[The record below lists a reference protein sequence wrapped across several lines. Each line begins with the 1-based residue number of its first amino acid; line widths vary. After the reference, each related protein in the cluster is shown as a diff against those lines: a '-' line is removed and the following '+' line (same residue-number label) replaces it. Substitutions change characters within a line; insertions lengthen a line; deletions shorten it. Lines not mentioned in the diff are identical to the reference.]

1 MLRVEVVFALPDRHE
16 SVEVRVPQG
25 ATLADAVAASGLAA
39 RHPDLGATSGG
50 SNVRMG
56 VFGTERDP
64 DSPAADGDRIELY
77 RPLAMDPKEA
87 RRLRAEG
94 KT

>member
-39 RHPDLGATSGG
+39 RYPG
-50 SNVRMG
+50 SFKIG
-56 VFGTERDP
+56 VYGNERDP

>member
-1 MLRVEVVFALPDRHE
+1 M
-16 SVEVRVPQG
+16 
-25 ATLADAVAASGLAA
+25 
-39 RHPDLGATSGG
+39 
-50 SNVRMG
+50 RMG

-77 RPLAMDPKEA
+77 RPLAMDPTEA